1 MSDCCRKYAVVWIL
15 LVLTI
20 VGLTVGLIFGLNN
33 ETERRRIGAVASNGV
48 GCAEIGGTVLDEGG
62 SAADAAIAT
71 MLCEGVVLPHSMG
84 LGGGFVATIYTK
96 ETGHMEVLIASETAP
111 AAATEAMFVGPENIT
126 GAITSGVPSAVYGYW
141 KLHQKYG
148 KIPWERLFEPTIEL
162 CRRGISVSRH
172 LASALANNEEHIRN
186 EISMSEIFIN
196 PATNDPYKEGEI
208 MYRHDLANTLEIV
221 AMEGAEVIYRGGRIG
236 RMLTEDIKATGGI
249 ITEQDLKD
257 YDVRWEKPIRARLN
271 NGHTLY
277 TSPLP
282 SSGAVLAFILNVME
296 TMYVSSR
303 DKYWHRLIET
313 YKHAFGYRT
322 RLGDIHFEPSV
333 RKIYKDLID
342 PEFAAETRKLI
353 LDDRTFEDMS
363 YYGAKFSNVEDH
375 GTAHISVLSPN
386 GDAISVTSTINGPF
400 GAKVRSRQTGIIL
413 NNEMDNFSKRGLN
426 NAFNI
431 PASPANYLKPGKR
444 PMSSICP
451 SIVLDDGGNVALVV
465 GGAGGFK
472 IIGSVAQAILHYFVM
487 REPIQEAV
495 NNGRLY
501 HHLLPMVID
510 AEPDVPKHTINYLLN
525 LGHKVNILPKDAAF
539 SALTAIGYMED
550 EPEPVCDHRR
560 IGSAV
565 VVEPTNDN

>member
-1 MSDCCRKYAVVWIL
+1 
-15 LVLTI
+15 
-20 VGLTVGLIFGLNN
+20 
-33 ETERRRIGAVASNGV
+33 
-48 GCAEIGGTVLDEGG
+48 
-62 SAADAAIAT
+62 

-84 LGGGFVATIYTK
+84 LGGGFTATIYTK
-96 ETGHMEVLIASETAP
+96 ETGRMEVLIALETAP
-111 AAATEAMFVGPENIT
+111 AAATEDMFVGQENINGT
-126 GAITSGVPSAVYGYW
+126 ITSGVPSAIYGYW

-148 KIPWERLFEPTIEL
+148 KLPWEHLFEPTIEM
-162 CRRGISVSRH
+162 CRRGILVSRH
-172 LASALANNEEHIRN
+172 LAVALANNEEHIRN
-186 EISMSEIFIN
+186 EISMSEVFIN

-208 MYRHDLANTLEIV
+208 MYRHVLANTLEIV
-221 AMEGAEVIYRGGRIG
+221 AIEGPEVIYRGGRIG

-257 YDVRWEKPIRARLN
+257 YDVRWEKPLRARIN
-271 NGHTLY
+271 NGHELF

-296 TMYVSSR
+296 PMYVSSR

-322 RLGDIHFEPSV
+322 KLGDIHFEPSV
-333 RKIYKDLID
+333 REIYKDLIN
-342 PEFAAETRKLI
+342 PKFAAKIRKLI
-353 LDDRTFEDMS
+353 LDDRTFEDIS
-363 YYGAKFSNVEDH
+363 YYGANYSNVEDH
-375 GTAHISVLSPN
+375 GTAHISVLAPN

-413 NNEMDNFSKRGLN
+413 NNEMDNFSKPDVMS
-426 NAFNI
+426 AFNI
-431 PASPANYLKPGKR
+431 PASPANYIKPGKR

-465 GGAGGFK
+465 GGAGAFK
-472 IIGSVAQAILHYFVM
+472 ITTSVAQAILHYFVL

-495 NNGRLY
+495 NSGRLH

-510 AEPDVPKHTINYLLN
+510 AEPEVPKHTINYLLN
-525 LGHKVNILPKDAAF
+525 LGHNVNILTKDT
-539 SALTAIGYMED
+539 ALTAIGYMED

-565 VVEPTNDN
+565 VVELTNDN